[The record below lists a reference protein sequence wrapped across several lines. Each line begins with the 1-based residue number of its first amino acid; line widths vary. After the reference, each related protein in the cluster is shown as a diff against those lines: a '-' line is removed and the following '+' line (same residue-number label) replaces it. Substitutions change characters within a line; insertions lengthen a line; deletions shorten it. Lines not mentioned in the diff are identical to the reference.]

1 MEKILKLILL
11 NKTGR
16 EKTVVE
22 TEHHTQLDVLLAI
35 AHVLFSWE
43 HHFKFSS
50 MFSKASLK
58 YAAQQLPHLWNNHKL
73 KIRDI

>member
-35 AHVLFSWE
+35 AHVLFS
-43 HHFKFSS
+43 
-50 MFSKASLK
+50 
-58 YAAQQLPHLWNNHKL
+58 
-73 KIRDI
+73 